1 MKKFI
6 DLFIKIL
13 IYIIIFSILIFA
25 YFAIYYIFFFKEND
39 TNISDTAS
47 YIYSIGNEIKNSA
60 SNNKK
65 DVINISNI
73 FNSSTNTNV
82 QNIKNNQKNYYYEQ
96 LDNTSKQI
104 YDSLENNIQ
113 NLKKDKFTIDFSSK
127 FNDLLH
133 ESNGQ
138 DILNTSFQTAIDAFF
153 YDHPELFYVDLSK
166 ISLIIEYKTI
176 AFNTTY
182 TVSLAPN
189 DDKNYLQD
197 DFKNEQQANEAID
210 KIENIKNNIVKNIS
224 SYDSDYNKALKVHD
238 ILVNSLKYDSSDTNK
253 HTHDIYG
260 SLIEQKA
267 VCEGYAKSFKYI
279 LDSLNVEC
287 ILVSG
292 TATNSNGETES
303 HMWNYI
309 KLDGNWYGVDV
320 TWDDPVIVGNYTKN
334 VVRHDYFC
342 KGSNIF
348 GDSHIISRYI
358 SDGGN
363 AFTIP
368 TLSIQNY
375 N

>member
-13 IYIIIFSILIFA
+13 IYIIIFSILVLA

-39 TNISDTAS
+39 TKISDTAS
-47 YIYSIGNEIKNSA
+47 YIHSIGNEIKNFA
-60 SNNKK
+60 FNNK
-65 DVINISNI
+65 DAINTSN
-73 FNSSTNTNV
+73 SYTNNTV
-82 QNIKNNQKNYYYEQ
+82 QNIKSSNKNYYYEQ
-96 LDNTSKQI
+96 LDNSSKQI
-104 YDSLENNIQ
+104 YNSLENNIE
-113 NLKKDKFTIDFSSK
+113 NLKKDNFTIDFSTQ

-153 YDHPELFYVDLSK
+153 YDHPELFYIDLSK
-166 ISLIIEYKTI
+166 ISLIMKYKTI
-176 AFNTTY
+176 GLKTTY
-182 TVSLAPN
+182 TVSLAPK

-197 DFKNEQQANEAID
+197 DFKNEQQANEAIY
-210 KIENIKNNIVKNIS
+210 KIENIRNNILQNIS
-224 SYDSDYNKALKVHD
+224 SNDNDYNKALKVHD

-267 VCEGYAKSFKYI
+267 VCEGYAKSFKYL

-320 TWDDPVIVGNYTKN
+320 TWDDPIIVGGYTGN
-334 VVRHDYFC
+334 TVRHNYFC

-348 GDSHIISRYI
+348 DDSHIISRYI